1 MIAFQKN
8 KKNFLLTE
16 NGIKRIKEDIKDL
29 SKLPLGITIQSKEF
43 DFAYYIKII
52 ISKNNINI
60 DTSNKKFELL
70 PDSIAFLIVLDNTYP
85 EEPPKIFCQTNVSII
100 ILYTLKKL
108 LYIVLISEFNGWK
121 KSISKYNIKMGS
133 ANRINRC
140 NKNNS
145 SFYQKSF
152 NSKSI

>member
-8 KKNFLLTE
+8 KKNFLLSE

-29 SKLPLGITIQSKEF
+29 SKLPMGITIQSKEF

-60 DTSNKKFELL
+60 DTNSKNFALL

-85 EEPPKIFCQTNVSII
+85 EEAPKIFCQTNVSVI
-100 ILYTLKKL
+100 ILYIQKY
-108 LYIVLISEFNGWK
+108 LYYSSHI
-121 KSISKYNIKMGS
+121 
-133 ANRINRC
+133 RI
-140 NKNNS
+140 
-145 SFYQKSF
+145 
-152 NSKSI
+152 